1 MAGMADLCLL
11 MLEGELV
18 IPPRSGGE
26 QKITHAGAA
35 EVVPRRFG
43 RLIPGGRDQVTK
55 LYRSPRTPRTT
66 KPTFAGRSPSRRM
79 K

>member
-18 IPPRSGGE
+18 IHPRSGGE
-26 QKITHAGAA
+26 QKITHVGAA

-43 RLIPGGRDQVTK
+43 RLIPVGRD
-55 LYRSPRTPRTT
+55 
-66 KPTFAGRSPSRRM
+66 
-79 K
+79 